1 MSTTD
6 EQGRVHIEDDEARG
20 AQTTGH
26 LRWILGIGLVGA
38 IIAMTL
44 VWVLPALYGG

>member
-1 MSTTD
+1 MSEID
-6 EQGRVHIEDDEARG
+6 EDGRVHIEDDDARG

-26 LRWILGIGLVGA
+26 MRWVLGIGLAAA

-44 VWVLPALYGG
+44 VWIIPSLYG